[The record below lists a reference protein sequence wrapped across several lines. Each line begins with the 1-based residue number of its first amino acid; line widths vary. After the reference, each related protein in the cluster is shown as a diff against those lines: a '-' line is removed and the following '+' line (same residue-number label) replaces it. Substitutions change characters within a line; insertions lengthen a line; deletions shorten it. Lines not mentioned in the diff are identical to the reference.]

1 MKKLYYCKICKTKLI
16 YETVDPK
23 EFSYKFE
30 IDINTPPQC
39 PCKKGQ
45 MIDMSSYEYAYGI

>member
-1 MKKLYYCKICKTKLI
+1 MKKLFYCPVCKTKAI
-16 YETVDPK
+16 FETVDPK

-30 IDINTPPQC
+30 IDITTPPQC

-45 MIDMSSYEYAYGI
+45 MIDMASNEYAYGI